1 MSAPPHLELGQTED
15 PHQLIPGDVA
25 TVNANAQALADERRL
40 LRAARRDIDG
50 ITAQDAIDAGIA
62 ALAYSFDRTDLLV
75 MFDDYDAAL
84 KTAHDAIT
92 TYSVALRSAQHDARV
107 AIRKWN
113 EGNALTDQAIA
124 DGRLRTHPVLPAGPD
139 LGPLGI
145 HPAPAPVVLDP
156 LAGLIDPGAPLR
168 AEAQTILADA
178 RQSLLDAAAQALYT
192 LGVDQGDSD
201 GNGKPDG
208 GDDRGDSPFTGPRIS
223 WDGWKRDFGKSAGDI
238 LDKDQPGGEKK
249 DDPWS
254 LSLGSI
260 EGGIA
265 VYDKDGHLEDYF
277 GDVKVEADGSVK
289 VLGLDGKAEAT
300 ITRDGVVVGIG
311 GTATL
316 VGLEG
321 SVSASLG
328 PAEVGVDAS
337 ASVEASADGE
347 LKASLSEGVHAG
359 GEAFAGG
366 RADVGL
372 SGDVGGVGAEGKAEG
387 WAGFGAAA
395 DAEIG
400 WKDGKL
406 TIKGEGGVAVLLGGK
421 LSGGVTLDL
430 PEIYG
435 SAEDLV
441 GFLIPD

>member
-15 PHQLIPGDVA
+15 PHHLIPGDVA
-25 TVNANAQALADERRL
+25 TVNANAQALADERRM
-40 LRAARRDIDG
+40 LRAARNDIDG

-62 ALAYSFDRTDLLV
+62 ALAYSFDRADLLV

-92 TYSVALRSAQHDARV
+92 AYSGALRSAQHAARL
-107 AIRKWN
+107 AIKKWN
-113 EGNALTDQAIA
+113 EGIALTNQAIEA
-124 DGRLRTHPVLPAGPD
+124 GTLRTQPLLPPFPG
-139 LGPLGI
+139 LGPLG
-145 HPAPAPVVLDP
+145 HTPEQPPVVLDP
-156 LAGLIDPGAPLR
+156 LSALIDPGAPLR
-168 AEAQTILADA
+168 SEAQTILADA
-178 RQSLLDAAAQALYT
+178 RQDLLDAAAQALYA
-192 LGVDQGDSD
+192 LGVDQGDGD
-201 GNGKPDG
+201 GDGQADG
-208 GDDRGDSPFTGPRIS
+208 GDGGDSPFTGPRIS
-223 WDGWKRDFGKSAGDI
+223 WDGWKRDFGNSAGDL
-238 LDKDQPGGEKK
+238 LDKDKQGEDKK

-260 EGGIA
+260 EGGVA

-277 GDVKVEADGSVK
+277 GDVKVAADGSVK

-300 ITRDGVVVGIG
+300 ITRDGVVVGVG

-328 PAEVGVDAS
+328 PAEVGVNAS
-337 ASVEASADGE
+337 ASIEASADGE

-359 GEAFAGG
+359 GEAFVGG
-366 RADVGL
+366 RAEIGA
-372 SGDVGGVGAEGKAEG
+372 SGDVGGIGAEGKAEG
-387 WAGFGAAA
+387 WAGLGAAA

-406 TIKGEGGVAVLLGGK
+406 NIKGEGGVAVLLGGK

-441 GFLIPD
+441 GCLIPD